1 MSVSTVLSSERSN
14 AIKGR
19 DTDWHPVETLIAE
32 AMERLQVPGVA
43 IGIFHKGREYLAGF
57 GVTSVDNPLPVT
69 TETLFQVGSIT
80 KTVVGTAV
88 LRFAEMGKLD
98 LKIPIRTYLP
108 DLRLADENLAQ
119 RVTLRHL
126 LTHTGGGMADCFED
140 MGEGDDALAK
150 AVAKMDQLR
159 LETPLGEV
167 YSYSNSAFT
176 LIGRVI
182 EAVTEMTFERALQE
196 CLFDPLKMTH
206 TFFFPSEIMT
216 YRFAVG
222 HEVRDDALRVVRPWD
237 QVRAA
242 RPAAGLITCISD
254 VLRYAC
260 FHLGNGMT
268 KDGTHLVNEKNLAL
282 MQTPAYPRNQGWIGL
297 AWEIDEI
304 ADQRIIGHE
313 GITLGQIASLH
324 LIPGRQF
331 AVAILT
337 NGSRGR
343 LLSAEV
349 RTWLYQHVL
358 HIADEEPSF
367 FAMSQEDLMP
377 YVGLYDSALSQ
388 TEVRLSDGGLVIV
401 SQFKGGFPRKET
413 PGGPPGPPR
422 RISFCGRDR
431 VVILDPPW
439 KGSQLTFVR
448 KPDGSVGY
456 LQASRLLRKI

>member
-1 MSVSTVLSSERSN
+1 MSVSTVLSSGRSN
-14 AIKGR
+14 AITVRVTG
-19 DTDWHPVETLIAE
+19 WHPVETLITE

-43 IGIFHKGREYLAGF
+43 IGILDEGREYLAGF

-69 TETLFQVGSIT
+69 TATLFQVGSIT

-88 LRFAEMGKLD
+88 LRLAEMGKLD
-98 LKIPIRTYLP
+98 LETPIRIYLP

-119 RVTLRHL
+119 QVTLRHL
-126 LTHTGGGMADCFED
+126 LTHTGGGIADSFED
-140 MGEGDDALAK
+140 IGEGDDALAQ
-150 AVAKMDQLR
+150 AVTKMDEL
-159 LETPLGEV
+159 LSETPLGEV
-167 YSYSNSAFT
+167 YSYSNSGFT

-182 EAVTEMTFERALQE
+182 EVVTGMTFERALQE
-196 CLFDPLKMTH
+196 CIFDPLKMIH

-222 HEVRDDALRVVRPWD
+222 HEVWDDALLVVRPWS

-242 RPAAGLITCISD
+242 RPAAGMITCISD
-254 VLRYAC
+254 LLRYAC

-268 KDGTHLVNEKNLAL
+268 EEGTRLVSERALPL

-304 ADQRIIGHE
+304 AGLRVIGHG
-313 GITLGQIASLH
+313 GITTGQMASLH
-324 LIPGRQF
+324 LIPSRQF

-337 NGSRGR
+337 NGSRGG
-343 LLSAEV
+343 LLSTEV
-349 RTWLYQHVL
+349 RTWLYQHSL
-358 HIADEEPSF
+358 HIAEEEPSF
-367 FAMSQEDLMP
+367 LAMTQEDLMP

-388 TEVRLSDGGLVIV
+388 TEVRLSDGGLVII

-422 RISFCGRDR
+422 RIAFCGRDR

-448 KPDGSVGY
+448 KPDGSIGY
-456 LQASRLLRKI
+456 LQASRLLRKV